1 MLKELVRGQ
10 SLTEWAY
17 ELLRVEGLAS
27 QQCYIRLQ
35 TEVDGGHLAE
45 MKSAAVR
52 RKVYAM

>member
-1 MLKELVRGQ
+1 MVRGQ